1 MVKRFPNYR
10 MRRLSW
16 SPFSAFCLALVALLA
31 LALTSATYAA
41 PAKPSFQ
48 SPPGA
53 EAFSPALQKKLAKR
67 LDDRGLAYEP
77 RTRNRNADGSPVYS
91 NRLLLEAS
99 PYLQQHAH
107 NPVNWYPWGDAA
119 FEAARRRGV
128 PVLVSIGYSTC
139 HWCHVMEEE
148 SFDDPETAKYLNE
161 NFVAIKV
168 DREAR
173 PDIDAVYMHAVQAM
187 GINGGWPLNVWV
199 TADRVPFYGGTYF
212 PPQSQRGRPSFRQT
226 LTSIH
231 REYAKDPERFHL
243 HAQTLAR
250 ELSIRLAGGGAASS
264 FSPSISDLK
273 ATIDRYNGLADDEWG
288 GLRQQVKFPSSLP
301 VPLLL
306 RWHQRSGDERSLSV
320 ATKSL
325 DAMASGGI
333 HDHLGGGFHRYS
345 TDQRW
350 LVPHFEKMLY
360 DQALLSNAYL
370 EGWQQTKKKRF
381 AEVTRSILDY
391 VLTELKAP
399 GGAFYSATDADSAR
413 PDGEMEEGFFF
424 TWTPAEVDAV
434 LGPALGKQIVSW
446 YGISP
451 QGDVESRSVLR
462 TWQTLDE
469 SAKELGIPPATLKA
483 NIEAAR
489 GQLLAA
495 RRKRTPPLRDEK
507 IIVEWNGLAIS
518 ALAKAGFAFND
529 DRYLSAAREAAEFVL
544 DHMLIKGRLQ
554 RIWLE
559 GQSAG
564 PAFLAD
570 YSFFIAGL
578 LDLYEASPNTRWLKE
593 AIALQAVLDSH
604 YADPLGGY
612 YRTADDAELL
622 LAREKP
628 VRDGAVPSGNSIEA
642 LNLLRLAALTTN
654 EEYRSL
660 GLQALSSQGN
670 TIQKNPMSVSELLLA
685 LDFALDTPKEIFL
698 VKGPNDDSTHLVDVL
713 RESFVPNR
721 VIAIVADGSERES
734 HAKHVPLLRY
744 KIAQGGRT
752 TAYVCQ
758 NQICNLPTTES
769 AIFSA
774 QLKARTPS
782 P

>member
-1 MVKRFPNYR
+1 
-10 MRRLSW
+10 
-16 SPFSAFCLALVALLA
+16 
-31 LALTSATYAA
+31 
-41 PAKPSFQ
+41 
-48 SPPGA
+48 
-53 EAFSPALQKKLAKR
+53 
-67 LDDRGLAYEP
+67 
-77 RTRNRNADGSPVYS
+77 
-91 NRLLLEAS
+91 
-99 PYLQQHAH
+99 
-107 NPVNWYPWGDAA
+107 
-119 FEAARRRGV
+119 
-128 PVLVSIGYSTC
+128 
-139 HWCHVMEEE
+139 MEEE
-148 SFDDPETAKYLNE
+148 SFDDPQTAKYLNE

-199 TADRVPFYGGTYF
+199 TADRVPFHGGTYF
-212 PPQSQRGRPSFRQT
+212 PPQSQRGRPSFKQT

-231 REYAKDPERFHL
+231 REYSKDPERFHL

-264 FSPSISDLK
+264 FSPSISDLN
-273 ATIDRYNGLADDEWG
+273 ASIDRYAGLADDEWG

-306 RWHQRSGDERSLSV
+306 RWHRRSGDERSLSI

-325 DAMASGGI
+325 DAMDSGGI

-345 TDQRW
+345 TDKRW

-370 EGWQQTKKKRF
+370 EGWQQTKNPRF

-391 VLTELKAP
+391 LLAELKAP

-424 TWTPAEVDAV
+424 TWTPAEIDAV

-462 TWQTLDE
+462 TWQTLEE

-489 GQLLAA
+489 VQLLAA
-495 RRKRTPPLRDEK
+495 RKKRTPPLRDEK

-518 ALAKAGFAFND
+518 ALAKAGFALNE
-529 DRYLSAAREAAEFVL
+529 DRYLSAARGAAKFVL
-544 DHMLIKGRLQ
+544 DHMLIKGRLR

-570 YSFFIAGL
+570 YSFLIAGL
-578 LDLYEASPNTRWLKE
+578 LDLYEASPNTRWLEE
-593 AIALQAVLDSH
+593 AIALQAVLDAH

-628 VRDGAVPSGNSIEA
+628 VRDGAIPSGNSVEA

-654 EEYRSL
+654 EEYRNL

-670 TIQKNPMSVSELLLA
+670 TIRKNPTSVSELLLA

-698 VKGPNDDSTHLVDVL
+698 IKGPTDSSTHLVDVL
-713 RESFVPNR
+713 RKSFVPNR
-721 VIAIVADGSERES
+721 VIAIVADGSERDS
-734 HAKHVPLLRY
+734 HAKRVPLLRY
-744 KIAQGGRT
+744 KTARGGRT

-758 NQICNLPTTES
+758 NQICNLPTTDA

-774 QLKARTPS
+774 QLKAQAPK